1 MKQWTF
7 NELAGVYLKSKSS
20 RGKERNE
27 VARRVIGEMKA
38 RWGDRPI
45 DEVKTA
51 DIYMM
56 QQELVEERGL
66 AQATVNCYLT
76 YLRAMLN
83 FGVEELDLQF
93 VPPKVAARG
102 EQAD

>member
-1 MKQWTF
+1 
-7 NELAGVYLKSKSS
+7 
-20 RGKERNE
+20 
-27 VARRVIGEMKA
+27 MKA

-45 DEVKTA
+45 DEVKKA

-93 VPPKVAARG
+93 VPPKIKLLEENKGLTIWSPTRYNG
-102 EQAD
+102 YSKT